1 MAMDIGY
8 KSTEE
13 RNELMRRGAC
23 FICKMIRHL
32 SRDCPQKKKRL
43 YMPPQTSNTPQK
55 MKGKGLS
62 SHIWTLLA
70 QMEDADKEENFDDTA
85 KLGF

>member
-1 MAMDIGY
+1 
-8 KSTEE
+8 
-13 RNELMRRGAC
+13 
-23 FICKMIRHL
+23 
-32 SRDCPQKKKRL
+32 
-43 YMPPQTSNTPQK
+43 MPPQTSNTPQK